1 MFMKIIWIVF
11 FTCLVSLV
19 TFAQDHAS
27 ISGVI
32 REKSTKEI
40 LANASVQLSDH
51 VGISNERGYFSL
63 KTLKGKQKIKVSFI
77 GFQSYEQVLD
87 VLRDTAL
94 IIELESGVELNEV
107 VVTQKAFVLRNKGLG
122 NIQMD
127 VMQLRKT
134 PLFLGERD
142 IIKAMQFL
150 PGVSSGMEGSSN
162 LNIRGGTNDQTLYLM
177 DDIPVYNQNH
187 TFGLLSIFNP
197 EILRTAELYKG
208 GIPAMYGNR
217 LSGVAAVSLKDG
229 NMREHH
235 QSISIGIISANIHLE
250 GPVAK
255 DKLSYSV
262 TARRSVLDLLA
273 GGIMA
278 LRGSADGTSLFAFH
292 DINAKISGNIG
303 NKTNLSLQFYNGLD
317 DLYAINKN
325 NSSFG
330 GSKYN
335 EKFGFGWKTT
345 MTSFRATSSLRSNL
359 YFTANLYYT
368 HLNNFQY
375 YQQKYKSSEDDT
387 KLKNNIYSDL
397 EEFGLKAKFELKTSN
412 SNTLF
417 YGAEISAQTF
427 EPDFMKKTI
436 NKKDII
442 YKTKSLKLNTG
453 GAFVYNELN
462 LNGWQF
468 GTGLRFF
475 LYNNQDKNKVIT
487 EPRIKINRLLGDK
500 NKIML
505 AYDYTTQPIH
515 SVNEMNYSAR
525 TDFWV
530 PFKEDKLPSA
540 QQLSLGWKNYAIQ
553 GLNISVEAYW
563 KEMRNLLRIDN
574 LENYLDYHTDFFTGK
589 GRSYGLELMAQY
601 DYDRLSTWLS
611 YTLSKSTRTFEDA
624 TYPFKYDSPN
634 DISAFI
640 SYDLWEKGVRKN
652 SISLNMQYRT
662 GVPYYISSV
671 DYPGVGLPSYPSGYP
686 LFDISYVSYI
696 PKNPNT
702 RLPDYFR
709 TDINFTMEKQL
720 KKRGKWVWQF
730 SLLNLTGHV
739 NPYAVYRK
747 DDGSYKAFLL
757 VPFMPSLSYSR
768 YF

>member
-1 MFMKIIWIVF
+1 MKISWIVL
-11 FTCLVSLV
+11 FTCFVSLV
-19 TFAQDHAS
+19 TFAQDQVS
-27 ISGVI
+27 ISGII
-32 REKSTKEI
+32 REKSTKEV
-40 LANASVQLSDH
+40 LANATIQLSDH

-63 KTLKGKQKIKVSFI
+63 KTLQGKQEMKISFI
-77 GFQSYEQVLD
+77 GFQPYEQVFD
-87 VLRDTAL
+87 VLKDTTL
-94 IIELESGVELNEV
+94 IIELESGVSLDEV
-107 VVTQKAFVLRNKGLG
+107 VVTQKAFILRNKGLG

-127 VMQLRKT
+127 MMQLRKT

-177 DDIPVYNQNH
+177 DDVPVYNQNH

-235 QSISIGIISANIHLE
+235 QSISIGIMSANIHLE
-250 GPVAK
+250 GPLAK
-255 DKLSYSV
+255 DKLSYSI

-273 GGIMA
+273 EGIIAM
-278 LRGSADGTSLFAFH
+278 RGSADGTSLFAFH
-292 DINAKISGNIG
+292 DINAKISGNVG
-303 NKTNLSLQFYNGLD
+303 HKTNLSLQFYNGLD

-325 NSSFG
+325 SSSLD

-345 MTSFRATSSLRSNL
+345 MTSFRTTSSLRSNL
-359 YFTANLYYT
+359 FFTANIYYT

-375 YQQKYKSSEDDT
+375 YQQKYKSSEDNI
-387 KLKNNIYSDL
+387 KLRNNIYSDL
-397 EEFGLKAKFELKTSN
+397 EEFGLKTKLELKTSN
-412 SNTLF
+412 NNTLF
-417 YGAEISAQTF
+417 YGVEASTQTF

-436 NKKDII
+436 DKKDVI
-442 YKTKSLKLNTG
+442 YKTKSLQLKTG
-453 GAFVYNELN
+453 GIFLYNELN
-462 LNGWQF
+462 WDDWQF
-468 GTGLRFF
+468 STGLRAS
-475 LYNNQDKNKVIT
+475 LYNNDVKSKVVV
-487 EPRIKINRLLGDK
+487 EPRIKLNRLIGGK

-530 PFKEDKLPSA
+530 PFKEDKLPTA

-563 KEMRNLLRIDN
+563 KEMKNLLRIDN

-589 GRSYGLELMAQY
+589 GRSYGIELMLQY
-601 DYDRLSTWLS
+601 EYERFSTWLS
-611 YTLSKSTRTFEDA
+611 YALSKSTRTFENA

-634 DISAFI
+634 NISAFA
-640 SYDLWEKGVRKN
+640 SYDIWNKGIRKN
-652 SISLNMQYRT
+652 TISLNMQYHT
-662 GVPYYISSV
+662 GGPYYISSV
-671 DYPGVGLPSYPSGYP
+671 DYSGVSVPFNDALH
-686 LFDISYVSYI
+686 VSYI
-696 PKNPNT
+696 PRNPNT
-702 RLPDYFR
+702 RLPDHFR
-709 TDINFTMEKQL
+709 TDINFTMEKRL
-720 KKRGKWVWQF
+720 KKKGKWVWQF

-747 DDGSYKAFLL
+747 DNGQYKAFLL
-757 VPFMPSLSYSR
+757 IPFMPSLSYSR